1 MAVRLDLTA
10 EPLTLG
16 YGGTTTVS
24 EVECEAFVKMLARA
38 ANTLL
43 TADIYK
49 LPDSYRGLQARCCE
63 IASEIGGLLEQVA
76 R

>member
-1 MAVRLDLTA
+1 MVARLDLTA

-16 YGGTTTVS
+16 HGGTTTVS

-49 LPDSYRGLQARCCE
+49 LPADYRDLQARCCE
-63 IASEIGGLLEQVA
+63 IANEIGGLLDAVA